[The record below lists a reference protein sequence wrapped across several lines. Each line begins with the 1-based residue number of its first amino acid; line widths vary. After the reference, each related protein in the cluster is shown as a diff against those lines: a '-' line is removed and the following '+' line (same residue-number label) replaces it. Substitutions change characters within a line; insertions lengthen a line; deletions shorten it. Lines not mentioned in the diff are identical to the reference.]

1 MQTSFT
7 AGLLAG
13 GRSSRMG
20 RDKAALEFEGEM
32 LWQRQVRLLESLNPS
47 QLLISG
53 RPDGPYIGSSYKV
66 IYDQHADQGPL
77 AGLAALLRAC
87 VTPRLLVLAVDM
99 PWMTSSVL
107 KQMLVHKGGVV
118 IEHDG
123 LWEGTAAVYPI
134 EILSLVEDAL
144 AGPDHSLQSLI
155 RRAKQAGLMETCR
168 IPPAQADAFRSWN
181 TPHPP
186 DAPKKLS

>member
-1 MQTSFT
+1 METLFT

-20 RDKAALEFEGEM
+20 CDKAALEFEGEM
-32 LWQRQVRLLESLNPS
+32 LWQRQVRLLESLNPA

-53 RPDGPYIGSSYKV
+53 RPDGPYVGSAYKV

-77 AGLAALLRAC
+77 AGLAALLRVC
-87 VTPRLLVLAVDM
+87 ITPRLLVLAVDM
-99 PWMTSSVL
+99 PWMTSSAL
-107 KQMLVHKGGVV
+107 EQMLAHKGGFA

-123 LWEGTAAVYPI
+123 WWEGTAAVYPV
-134 EILSLVEDAL
+134 EILPLVEGAL

-155 RRAKQAGLMETCR
+155 RVAKQAGLMNTCG
-168 IPPAQADAFRSWN
+168 IGPAQANTFRSWN
-181 TPHPP
+181 TPH
-186 DAPKKLS
+186 